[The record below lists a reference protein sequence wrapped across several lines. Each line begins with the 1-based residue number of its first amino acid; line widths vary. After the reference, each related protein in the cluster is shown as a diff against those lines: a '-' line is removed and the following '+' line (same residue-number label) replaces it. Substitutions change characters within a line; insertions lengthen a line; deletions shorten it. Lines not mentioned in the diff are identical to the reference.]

1 MNENGIEKNSLIDKT
16 VDRETAME
24 VSKWSPAY
32 LKQEQLADADI
43 APALTWLNGDGRP
56 DFSEVESSSP
66 ALRALYQQYESLIL
80 RDGVVYR
87 IFHNVDTT
95 VKYYQLVLP
104 RSLKVPFLE
113 MLHSDTAGHLKY
125 VKCVPHVANRAWWF
139 SWKRD
144 LKLFIQCC
152 KKCSK
157 FHKGGTPKQAVLH
170 PMNLGSPCER
180 WCVDLCG
187 PYPMSN
193 GQNYIFSAICPF
205 SKFIVLKAIRSKN
218 SDVVAKVIL
227 DEIILKWGMPYE
239 VLSDCGGEFSSELY
253 SALLKLL
260 GIAKLR
266 TTSFHPQGNGCC
278 ETMHRTMHKLLSKVV
293 SESQRDWP
301 QLLNYVAFCY
311 NSTMHSSVGFSPY
324 FIMTGRDAKWHI
336 DFLLNNVDQ
345 SEQTVPEFTATVVER
360 LNKVHDLVRE
370 NLKRTAEYS
379 SRWYNRKVREKTF
392 VEGSRV
398 YVYFPRHV
406 KGRTPKWQ

>member
-1 MNENGIEKNSLIDKT
+1 
-16 VDRETAME
+16 ME

-66 ALRALYQQYESLIL
+66 ALRALYQQYESLVL

-157 FHKGGTPKQAVLH
+157 FHK
-170 PMNLGSPCER
+170 
-180 WCVDLCG
+180 
-187 PYPMSN
+187 
-193 GQNYIFSAICPF
+193 
-205 SKFIVLKAIRSKN
+205 
-218 SDVVAKVIL
+218 
-227 DEIILKWGMPYE
+227 
-239 VLSDCGGEFSSELY
+239 
-253 SALLKLL
+253 
-260 GIAKLR
+260 
-266 TTSFHPQGNGCC
+266 
-278 ETMHRTMHKLLSKVV
+278 
-293 SESQRDWP
+293 
-301 QLLNYVAFCY
+301 
-311 NSTMHSSVGFSPY
+311 
-324 FIMTGRDAKWHI
+324 
-336 DFLLNNVDQ
+336 
-345 SEQTVPEFTATVVER
+345 
-360 LNKVHDLVRE
+360 
-370 NLKRTAEYS
+370 
-379 SRWYNRKVREKTF
+379 
-392 VEGSRV
+392 
-398 YVYFPRHV
+398 
-406 KGRTPKWQ
+406 